1 MLRKKKYYKSSFMFT
16 RVELITYGNRN
27 RSYCR
32 GCIWKESCYNVLKE
46 LRHICETLT
55 PVGYL
60 GKTRYII
67 KERKDRK

>member
-1 MLRKKKYYKSSFMFT
+1 MLRKKKYYKSGFTFT
-16 RVELITYGNRN
+16 RVEFIN

-32 GCIWKESCYNVLKE
+32 GCIWKGSCNVLKE
-46 LRHICETLT
+46 LRHICEILT

-67 KERKDRK
+67 K